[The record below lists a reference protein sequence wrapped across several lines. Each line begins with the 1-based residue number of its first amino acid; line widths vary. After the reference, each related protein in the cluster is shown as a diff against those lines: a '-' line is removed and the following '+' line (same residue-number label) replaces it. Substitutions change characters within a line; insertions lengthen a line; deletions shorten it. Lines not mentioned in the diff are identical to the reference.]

1 MKSMGMNQVIGFP
14 FPTCPDQERLSDAEK
29 MLRHLG
35 ALDKDLKITKLGKLM
50 AQFPVH
56 PRYARMIVSCSES
69 PEVLAYV
76 IAIVAGQ
83 SVNEI
88 FQRDSDLLS
97 DKVDEDM
104 HQDEKEERK
113 EKRGQYFRK
122 MAVFFIDVDV
132 CWTKSKF

>member
-14 FPTCPDQERLSDAEK
+14 FPTCPDKERLGDAEK

-56 PRYARMIVSCSES
+56 PRYARMIVSCIES
-69 PEVLAYV
+69 PDILSYI
-76 IAIVAGQ
+76 IAIAAGQ

-88 FQRDSDLLS
+88 FHRDADLLS
-97 DKVDEDM
+97 
-104 HQDEKEERK
+104 EKENENMQTDVREARK
-113 EKRGQYFRK
+113 QMRGEYFRK
-122 MAVFFIDVDV
+122 MAVY
-132 CWTKSKF
+132 